1 MLGDNFKKARERR
14 DGRPYS
20 VCPDLV
26 SCDECLVSAW
36 DIINA
41 RKRQGGQSPWMH
53 LLESYAE
60 LGLAD
65 AELQLT
71 KMFVCD
77 YILVN
82 RDRHWNNLGVVFDAA
97 TMQAKRVAPIYDSGS
112 SLWNNVFEL
121 AAPAD
126 YWYRPLLLVRERARR
141 ILPED
146 QLALMRDFSWL
157 DAFALDGFAG
167 DVREVLSASTRLSA
181 RPHRCDRA
189 RCRAQHRARQ
199 ARRPR
204 SVGEPCDVRE

>member
-1 MLGDNFKKARERR
+1 
-14 DGRPYS
+14 
-20 VCPDLV
+20 
-26 SCDECLVSAW
+26 
-36 DIINA
+36 
-41 RKRQGGQSPWMH
+41 MH